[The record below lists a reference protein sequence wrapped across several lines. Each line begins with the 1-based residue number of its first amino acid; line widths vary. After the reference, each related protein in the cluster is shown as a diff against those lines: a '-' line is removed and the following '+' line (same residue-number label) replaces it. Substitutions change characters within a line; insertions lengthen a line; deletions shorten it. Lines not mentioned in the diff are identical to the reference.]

1 MRKMNSEIIRNAQ
14 IFASRWGFLTR
25 DIFFDFICELGR
37 SQNYEYWNHL
47 VASGLFVRSAASDSV
62 LLLSHKSRRSN
73 FGKSARPSRLPTY
86 IEHDAIAARYLLT
99 LERTNLISTYWL
111 EDELLRNPTTAYQV
125 LGAERLHRIPDVV
138 FDLKTATGTL
148 RCALEVE
155 KTAKTHARYSKM
167 ALTYLGYKKI
177 GITLFACGNA
187 WTENAVQ
194 LAFQGRTFEEKKKIP
209 GRFQYLDFES
219 HSLEAM
225 IRFGS
230 NQMRMKEFLE
240 IATKK
245 SIDITASKADLNR
258 TSVRFRKDKESE
270 VA

>member
-1 MRKMNSEIIRNAQ
+1 MRRMNSEIVYSAQ
-14 IFASRWGFLTR
+14 LFASRWGFLTR
-25 DIFFDFICELGR
+25 DIFFDFICKLGR
-37 SQNYEYWNHL
+37 SQCYEYWNHL
-47 VASGLFVRSAASDSV
+47 IASGLFVRSAASDSV
-62 LLLSHKSRRSN
+62 LLLSQKSRRSN

-111 EDELLRNPTTAYQV
+111 EDELLRNQTTAYEV
-125 LGAERLHRIPDVV
+125 LGAERIHRIPDVV

-155 KTAKTHARYSKM
+155 KTAKTQARYSKM

-187 WTENAVQ
+187 WTENAVKR
-194 LAFQGRTFEEKKKIP
+194 AFQGRTFAEQRKIP
-209 GRFQYLDFES
+209 GRFQYSDFES
-219 HSLEAM
+219 QSLEAM
-225 IRFGS
+225 IQFGS
-230 NQMRMKEFLE
+230 NQMRMREFLE

-245 SIDITASKADLNR
+245 SVDVTNSKSDLNR
-258 TSVRFRKDKESE
+258 TSIRFRQEKENE
-270 VA
+270 AA